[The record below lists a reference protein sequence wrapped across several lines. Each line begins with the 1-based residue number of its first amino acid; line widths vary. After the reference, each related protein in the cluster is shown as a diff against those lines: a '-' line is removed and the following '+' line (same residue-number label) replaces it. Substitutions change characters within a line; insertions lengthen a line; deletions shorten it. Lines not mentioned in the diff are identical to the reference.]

1 MTDEELSTYLPH
13 HGDRLRLR
21 AHLQRNPQ
29 TKRHQLLKVLQEKLE
44 KATNNKNTTNVSDQG
59 DMRNPH
65 RPYGNRF
72 AAKQTRLIELGWI
85 HKHHKRSIQVRKK
98 KGGGTRKTVVS
109 KTATKKEIL
118 SEAVSLFF
126 PNGYSPKGHVTE
138 FCLDLWDFSDRPID
152 DETTVSEMYEQTK
165 LPLLRFYLATS
176 SKENETAQE
185 EDSNSESEVSDRPVA
200 SSSADIISQAMEIS
214 GVTGA
219 GTGPEL
225 PDIEPVTPNDI
236 PAVQPK
242 EVTLKLHRGHLLK
255 ELIQSFKDID
265 VATDIV
271 SILMVMPDGNME
283 AAADDGGVTR
293 DALSEFWMSFYDQC
307 ATGTKFKVPYL
318 RHDFGEEEWQ
328 SVAKILHFGWK
339 KCGYMPVRISLPFL
353 QLSFFNSVTT
363 SIIDAFFDLIPEDEV
378 KTLKVAI
385 TDFASV
391 DKDELLDILDH
402 HDCKTAPTEE
412 NILKLLQEIAHKEII
427 QVPMF
432 IIDCFQPV
440 MKNIEISE
448 EKLNKLY
455 KDLIPNSRVINSMLK
470 FPESMTSEEQTVA
483 KHLQRF
489 VRELSGDL
497 LRKFLRFCTGSDLL
511 LTEKIDVS
519 FVNVAGLARRPV
531 AHTCSCLLE
540 LSRTFESYPMFK
552 SEFMAVLESNIW
564 VMDII

>member
-1 MTDEELSTYLPH
+1 
-13 HGDRLRLR
+13 
-21 AHLQRNPQ
+21 
-29 TKRHQLLKVLQEKLE
+29 
-44 KATNNKNTTNVSDQG
+44 
-59 DMRNPH
+59 
-65 RPYGNRF
+65 
-72 AAKQTRLIELGWI
+72 
-85 HKHHKRSIQVRKK
+85 
-98 KGGGTRKTVVS
+98 
-109 KTATKKEIL
+109 
-118 SEAVSLFF
+118 
-126 PNGYSPKGHVTE
+126 
-138 FCLDLWDFSDRPID
+138 
-152 DETTVSEMYEQTK
+152 
-165 LPLLRFYLATS
+165 
-176 SKENETAQE
+176 
-185 EDSNSESEVSDRPVA
+185 
-200 SSSADIISQAMEIS
+200 
-214 GVTGA
+214 
-219 GTGPEL
+219 
-225 PDIEPVTPNDI
+225 
-236 PAVQPK
+236 
-242 EVTLKLHRGHLLK
+242 
-255 ELIQSFKDID
+255 
-265 VATDIV
+265 
-271 SILMVMPDGNME
+271 
-283 AAADDGGVTR
+283 
-293 DALSEFWMSFYDQC
+293 
-307 ATGTKFKVPYL
+307 
-318 RHDFGEEEWQ
+318 
-328 SVAKILHFGWK
+328 
-339 KCGYMPVRISLPFL
+339 MPVRISLPFL

-412 NILKLLQEIAHKEII
+412 NILKILQEIAHKEII

-540 LSRTFESYPMFK
+540 LSRTFEKLPNVQVRIHGRSGVQHLGDGHYLK
-552 SEFMAVLESNIW
+552 SEGFV
-564 VMDII
+564 